1 MAETNDY
8 YAANAK
14 LNERYGYTYTLMHKG
29 QPLTEVALS
38 VPGQHNMMNSL
49 AAAAACH
56 TCGVEPEKI
65 GEGLHNFTGVHRRF
79 EILGTFH
86 GVTVADD
93 FAHHP
98 TELRATLSSAMQM
111 GFSKVWAVFQPHT
124 YSRTYLLM
132 DEFAAALSIPD
143 RVVLTEIL
151 AVRETN
157 TYNVYSQDLVDRIP
171 NSCCFDTFDQ
181 ISDYIVEN
189 AQPGDLVITLGGG
202 NIYQCTY
209 QIVEKYKAKA

>member
-1 MAETNDY
+1 
-8 YAANAK
+8 
-14 LNERYGYTYTLMHKG
+14 
-29 QPLTEVALS
+29 
-38 VPGQHNMMNSL
+38 
-49 AAAAACH
+49 
-56 TCGVEPEKI
+56 
-65 GEGLHNFTGVHRRF
+65 
-79 EILGTFH
+79 
-86 GVTVADD
+86 
-93 FAHHP
+93 
-98 TELRATLSSAMQM
+98 
-111 GFSKVWAVFQPHT
+111 
-124 YSRTYLLM
+124 
-132 DEFAAALSIPD
+132 
-143 RVVLTEIL
+143 L